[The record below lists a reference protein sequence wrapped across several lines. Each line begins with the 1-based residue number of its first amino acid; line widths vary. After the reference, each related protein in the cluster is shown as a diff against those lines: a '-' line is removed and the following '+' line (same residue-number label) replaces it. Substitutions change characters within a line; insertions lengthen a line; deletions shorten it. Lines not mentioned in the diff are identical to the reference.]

1 MKSSVSRNIGVTA
14 SCLGLLVAL
23 VGCFGISVSFESTNP
38 DTSSQLPTE
47 TQETNPDTSS
57 QLPTE
62 AQEWETTSGS
72 PEQSISANLSTPATT
87 PTNQV
92 EHSTKEN
99 TYPVLANRDKSASI
113 AKDQGTLRMSN
124 QTNQP
129 VRLALL
135 ARQSVAK
142 GSSTK
147 QANYDIPA
155 HWDFAP
161 QEGSEKGLVL
171 SLPEN
176 NLKLEKGDILV
187 AFAQDGS
194 RRYWGPY
201 VVGETQLPKWNSQ
214 NREWQLVLSAE

>member
-1 MKSSVSRNIGVTA
+1 MKSLVYRNVGVTA
-14 SCLGLLVAL
+14 CCLGLLVAL
-23 VGCFGISVSFESTNP
+23 VGCFGVSVSFESTNP
-38 DTSSQLPTE
+38 DTSSQLPSE
-47 TQETNPDTSS
+47 T
-57 QLPTE
+57 
-62 AQEWETTSGS
+62 QEWETTSSKPVS
-72 PEQSISANLSTPATT
+72 PEKGISANLSTPS
-87 PTNQV
+87 NQV
-92 EHSTKEN
+92 EHSSKEN
-99 TYPVLANRDKSASI
+99 TYPVLAERDKSASI
-113 AKDQGTLRMSN
+113 AKNQGTLRMSN

-142 GSSTK
+142 GSGTK
-147 QANYDIPA
+147 QNNYDVPA

-161 QEGSEKGLVL
+161 QEGSEKGLIL
-171 SLPEN
+171 SLPQN

-214 NREWQLVLSAE
+214 NREWQLVLSP

>member
-1 MKSSVSRNIGVTA
+1 MKSSVYRNVGITA
-14 SCLGLLVAL
+14 SCLGLLIAL
-23 VGCFGISVSFESTNP
+23 VGYFGVSVSFESTNP

-47 TQETNPDTSS
+47 TTQWETSS
-57 QLPTE
+57 VLPE
-62 AQEWETTSGS
+62 KG
-72 PEQSISANLSTPATT
+72 ISASLSTPVNT
-87 PTNQV
+87 PTNKV
-92 EHSTKEN
+92 EHSIKEK
-99 TYPVLANRDKSASI
+99 TYPVLAERDKSAS
-113 AKDQGTLRMSN
+113 KGNNQGTLRMSN

-142 GSSTK
+142 GSGSK
-147 QANYDIPA
+147 QTNYDVPA

-161 QEGSEKGLVL
+161 QEGSDKGLIL
-171 SLPEN
+171 SLPQN

-187 AFAQDGS
+187 AFAEDGS

-214 NREWQLVLSAE
+214 NREWQLVLSP

>member
-1 MKSSVSRNIGVTA
+1 MKSSVYRNVGVTA

-47 TQETNPDTSS
+47 TFQKQTTSVLPKKDTSAS
-57 QLPTE
+57 V
-62 AQEWETTSGS
+62 
-72 PEQSISANLSTPATT
+72 STPVTNS
-87 PTNQV
+87 TNQI
-92 EHSTKEN
+92 EHSSKEN
-99 TYPVLANRDKSASI
+99 TYPVLADRDKSAS
-113 AKDQGTLRMSN
+113 KVNNQGTLRVSN

-142 GSSTK
+142 GSGTK
-147 QANYDIPA
+147 HTNYDVPA

-161 QEGSEKGLVL
+161 QEGSEKGLIL
-171 SLPEN
+171 SLPQN

-214 NREWQLVLSAE
+214 NKEWQLVLSP

>member
-1 MKSSVSRNIGVTA
+1 MKSSVYRNVGITA

-23 VGCFGISVSFESTNP
+23 VGYFGLSVSFESANP

-47 TQETNPDTSS
+47 TT
-57 QLPTE
+57 
-62 AQEWETTSGS
+62 EWETSSTPVS
-72 PEQSISANLSTPATT
+72 PEKGVSANLSTPVTN

-92 EHSTKEN
+92 EHSIKEN
-99 TYPVLANRDKSASI
+99 TYPVLAERDKSASI
-113 AKDQGTLRMSN
+113 ANAQGTLRMSN

-129 VRLALL
+129 VRLTLL

-142 GSSTK
+142 SSGTK
-147 QANYDIPA
+147 QTNYDMPA

-161 QEGSEKGLVL
+161 QEGSEKGLIL
-171 SLPEN
+171 SLPQN

-214 NREWQLVLSAE
+214 NREWQLVLSP

>member
-1 MKSSVSRNIGVTA
+1 MKSLVYRNVGVTA
-14 SCLGLLVAL
+14 CCLGLLVAL
-23 VGCFGISVSFESTNP
+23 VGCFGVSVSFESTNP
-38 DTSSQLPTE
+38 DTSSQLPSE
-47 TQETNPDTSS
+47 T
-57 QLPTE
+57 
-62 AQEWETTSGS
+62 QEWETALSKPVTSEKG
-72 PEQSISANLSTPATT
+72 ISVNLSTP
-87 PTNQV
+87 TNKV
-92 EHSTKEN
+92 EHSSKEN
-99 TYPVLANRDKSASI
+99 TYPVLAERDKSASK
-113 AKDQGTLRMSN
+113 AKNQGILRMSN

-142 GSSTK
+142 GSGTK
-147 QANYDIPA
+147 QANYDVPA

-171 SLPEN
+171 SLPQN

-214 NREWQLVLSAE
+214 NREWQLVLSP

>member
-1 MKSSVSRNIGVTA
+1 MKSLVYRNVGVTA
-14 SCLGLLVAL
+14 CCLGLLVAL

-38 DTSSQLPTE
+38 DTSSQQPTE
-47 TQETNPDTSS
+47 TTQ
-57 QLPTE
+57 
-62 AQEWETTSGS
+62 WETASPPPVS
-72 PEQSISANLSTPATT
+72 PEKGIDASLSTPVTIA
-87 PTNQV
+87 TNQV
-92 EHSTKEN
+92 EPSSKEN
-99 TYPVLANRDKSASI
+99 TYPVLAVRDKSASK
-113 AKDQGTLRMSN
+113 ANQQGILRMSN

-142 GSSTK
+142 SSGTK
-147 QANYDIPA
+147 QTNYDVPA
-155 HWDFAP
+155 HWDFDP
-161 QEGSEKGLVL
+161 QEGSEKGLIL
-171 SLPEN
+171 SLPQN

-214 NREWQLVLSAE
+214 NREWQLVLSQ

>member
-1 MKSSVSRNIGVTA
+1 MKSSVYRNVGVTA

-23 VGCFGISVSFESTNP
+23 VGCFGVSVSFESTNP
-38 DTSSQLPTE
+38 DTSSQVPSE
-47 TQETNPDTSS
+47 TTQWETSS
-57 QLPTE
+57 STPVLPE
-62 AQEWETTSGS
+62 KG
-72 PEQSISANLSTPATT
+72 ISASLSTPAAT

-92 EHSTKEN
+92 EHSSKEN
-99 TYPVLANRDKSASI
+99 TYPVLADRDKSASK
-113 AKDQGTLRMSN
+113 ANNQGTLRMSN

-142 GSSTK
+142 GSGTK
-147 QANYDIPA
+147 KTNYDVPA

-161 QEGSEKGLVL
+161 QEGSDKGMIL
-171 SLPEN
+171 SLPQN

-214 NREWQLVLSAE
+214 NREWQLVLTQ

>member
-1 MKSSVSRNIGVTA
+1 MKSLVYRNVGVTA
-14 SCLGLLVAL
+14 CCLGLLVAL
-23 VGCFGISVSFESTNP
+23 VGCFGVSVSFESANP
-38 DTSSQLPTE
+38 DTSSQLPSE
-47 TQETNPDTSS
+47 TQEWEITSS
-57 QLPTE
+57 KPLSSE
-62 AQEWETTSGS
+62 KG
-72 PEQSISANLSTPATT
+72 ISVNLSTP
-87 PTNQV
+87 TNKV
-92 EHSTKEN
+92 EHSSKEN
-99 TYPVLANRDKSASI
+99 TYPVLAERDKSASK
-113 AKDQGTLRMSN
+113 AKNQGTLRMSN

-135 ARQSVAK
+135 ARESVAK
-142 GSSTK
+142 GSGTK
-147 QANYDIPA
+147 QANYDVPA

-171 SLPEN
+171 SLPQN

-214 NREWQLVLSAE
+214 SREWQLVLSP

>member
-1 MKSSVSRNIGVTA
+1 MKSSMYRNVGVTA

-38 DTSSQLPTE
+38 DTSSELPTE
-47 TQETNPDTSS
+47 TFQK
-57 QLPTE
+57 Q
-62 AQEWETTSGS
+62 TTSVL
-72 PEQSISANLSTPATT
+72 PEKGISASVSTPVTNS
-87 PTNQV
+87 TNQI
-92 EHSTKEN
+92 EHSSKEN
-99 TYPVLANRDKSASI
+99 TYPVLADRDKSAS
-113 AKDQGTLRMSN
+113 KVNNQGTLRMSN

-147 QANYDIPA
+147 QTNYDIPA

-161 QEGSEKGLVL
+161 QEGSEKGLIL
-171 SLPEN
+171 SLPQN

-214 NREWQLVLSAE
+214 NKEWQLVLSP

>member
-1 MKSSVSRNIGVTA
+1 MKSSVYRNVGVTA
-14 SCLGLLVAL
+14 SCLGLLIAL
-23 VGCFGISVSFESTNP
+23 VGYFGVSVSFESTNP

-47 TQETNPDTSS
+47 TNQWETNSS
-57 QLPTE
+57 TPV
-62 AQEWETTSGS
+62 S
-72 PEQSISANLSTPATT
+72 PEKGISASLSTPATT

-92 EHSTKEN
+92 EHSIREN
-99 TYPVLANRDKSASI
+99 TYPVLAERDKSASI

-147 QANYDIPA
+147 QANHDVPA

-161 QEGSEKGLVL
+161 QEGSEKGLIL
-171 SLPEN
+171 SLPQN

-214 NREWQLVLSAE
+214 NREWQLVLSP

>member
-1 MKSSVSRNIGVTA
+1 MKSSVYRNVGVTA

-23 VGCFGISVSFESTNP
+23 VGCFGVSVSLESTNP
-38 DTSSQLPTE
+38 DTSSQQPALT
-47 TQETNPDTSS
+47 TQWETSS
-57 QLPTE
+57 SLPV
-62 AQEWETTSGS
+62 S
-72 PEQSISANLSTPATT
+72 PEKGISASISTPATI

-99 TYPVLANRDKSASI
+99 TYPVLAVRDKSASI
-113 AKDQGTLRMSN
+113 ANQQGSLRISN

-142 GSSTK
+142 SSATK
-147 QANYDIPA
+147 EINYDVPA
-155 HWDFAP
+155 HWDFDP
-161 QEGSEKGLVL
+161 QEGSDKGLVL
-171 SLPEN
+171 SLPQN

-187 AFAQDGS
+187 AFAEDGS

-214 NREWQLVLSAE
+214 NREWQLVLSQ

>member
-1 MKSSVSRNIGVTA
+1 MKYSVYRNVGITA

-23 VGCFGISVSFESTNP
+23 VGCFGLSVSFESTNP

-47 TQETNPDTSS
+47 TKG
-57 QLPTE
+57 
-62 AQEWETTSGS
+62 WETTSSTPVSSEKG
-72 PEQSISANLSTPATT
+72 ISANLSTPS
-87 PTNQV
+87 NQV
-92 EHSTKEN
+92 EHSIRDN
-99 TYPVLANRDKSASI
+99 TYPVLAERDKSASI
-113 AKDQGTLRMSN
+113 AKGEGTLRMSN

-147 QANYDIPA
+147 QTHYDIPA

-171 SLPEN
+171 SLPQN

-214 NREWQLVLSAE
+214 NREWQLVLSP

>member
-1 MKSSVSRNIGVTA
+1 MKSSVYRNVGVTA

-23 VGCFGISVSFESTNP
+23 VGYFGVSISFESTNP
-38 DTSSQLPTE
+38 DTSSQLPDE
-47 TQETNPDTSS
+47 TQE
-57 QLPTE
+57 
-62 AQEWETTSGS
+62 WEVTSGS
-72 PEQSISANLSTPATT
+72 PEKSISANLSTPATT
-87 PTNQV
+87 PSNQV
-92 EHSTKEN
+92 EQSSREN
-99 TYPVLANRDKSASI
+99 TYPVLAERDKSTSI
-113 AKDQGTLRMSN
+113 ANEQGTLRMSN

-142 GSSTK
+142 GSGTK
-147 QANYDIPA
+147 QANYDLPA

-171 SLPEN
+171 SLPQN

-201 VVGETQLPKWNSQ
+201 IVGETQLPKWNSQ
-214 NREWQLVLSAE
+214 NREWQLVLSQ

>member
-1 MKSSVSRNIGVTA
+1 MKSSVYRNVGVTA
-14 SCLGLLVAL
+14 CCLGLLVAL

-47 TQETNPDTSS
+47 TQE
-57 QLPTE
+57 
-62 AQEWETTSGS
+62 WETTSSKPVS
-72 PEQSISANLSTPATT
+72 PEKSISANLSTPGAT

-92 EHSTKEN
+92 EHSSREN
-99 TYPVLANRDKSASI
+99 SYPVLAERDKSASK
-113 AKDQGTLRMSN
+113 ANNQGTLRMSN

-142 GSSTK
+142 GSGTK
-147 QANYDIPA
+147 QTNYDVPA

-161 QEGSEKGLVL
+161 QEGSDKGLIL
-171 SLPEN
+171 SLPQN

-187 AFAQDGS
+187 AFAEDGS

-201 VVGETQLPKWNSQ
+201 VVGETELPKWNSQ
-214 NREWQLVLSAE
+214 NREWQLVLSP